1 MTTANLSPGLAM
13 DQDEEN
19 SAMFMLLAYTSNIL
33 DFTAD
38 AHSSFVRDMQ
48 YSAAV
53 LKTRPWENNLND
65 SEELGLLECASVLFD
80 QRPDPRS
87 PVLDH
92 CRS

>member
-38 AHSSFVRDMQ
+38 AHSSFVRDMH

-53 LKTRPWENNLND
+53 LKTRSN
-65 SEELGLLECASVLFD
+65 GIGI
-80 QRPDPRS
+80 
-87 PVLDH
+87 
-92 CRS
+92 